1 MDNFKDF
8 QLTTEEAAMV
18 TGARKGK
25 GKKRKLFKSL
35 SEEDRG
41 ALKADLSELRSSEG
55 WGDLS
60 KEDRRAAK
68 NDLFKTYA
76 EGTIAVDIVMN

>member
-1 MDNFKDF
+1 MNNFKDF
-8 QLTTEEAAMV
+8 QLTTEEASMV
-18 TGARKGK
+18 VGARKGK
-25 GKKRKLFKSL
+25 GKGGKGKLFKSL

-41 ALKADLSELRSSEG
+41 ALKAGLSELKGSEG

-68 NDLFKTYA
+68 SELFAQYKPVTDA
-76 EGTIAVDIVMN
+76 G

>member
-1 MDNFKDF
+1 MNNFKDF

-25 GKKRKLFKSL
+25 GKGKLFKSL

-41 ALKADLSELRSSEG
+41 ALKAGLSELKGSEG
-55 WGDLS
+55 WEDLS

-68 NDLFKTYA
+68 SELFDLYKPVTDA
-76 EGTIAVDIVMN
+76 G